1 MKFAR
6 LDSCIK
12 SFAEVEN
19 ANLLKV
25 KLSIQHDGANKNGT
39 KFSLENI
46 KKAESTLRNI
56 PILAYIKRDEDGE
69 AQDFDQH
76 NMIQR
81 VVETDEGYDLVTT
94 YLERPI
100 GVIPTETEITY
111 EVMDGRTYLCATGY
125 IWKRY
130 ANEGFDILM
139 QSEQKGTSMEIEIY
153 NGKKDK
159 VDGLYEIMDYGFL
172 GVTCLGDDVESG
184 MFNTTI
190 TKYTTSKSYKRELED
205 IYKEI
210 FTLENGKED
219 IMTNEVKEVVEAIE
233 EAVKVEEEVIAE
245 ETIVEETKEEQ
256 SAEATTEEVVEEK
269 ANEVEEVEPKEEE
282 ETEIFTEEVKEEKTE
297 VVEETKEEVIEEKAD
312 EIEEATEEVVEEVK
326 EEKAEFSIDELV
338 EKLGAKEL
346 EINSLMDIIANYEKE
361 LNCLREFKAVKEH
374 EALEAEVNVIADKF
388 NTLDNADIEVVK
400 TRVLNNEIT
409 IAEFEKELYYLVGV
423 KALEAKAN
431 YTVSEPTGVAVT
443 RVIPIVEEKEQV
455 DEYDG
460 LLKKHKMM

>member
-159 VDGLYEIMDYGFL
+159 VDGLYDIMDYGFL

-210 FTLENGKED
+210 FNLENGKED

-256 SAEATTEEVVEEK
+256 PAEATTEEVVEEP
-269 ANEVEEVEPKEEE
+269 ANEVEEVEVKEDE
-282 ETEIFTEEVKEEKTE
+282 ETEIFTEGAKEEETE
-297 VVEETKEEVIEEKAD
+297 VVEETS
-312 EIEEATEEVVEEVK
+312 EEAMEEPVK
-326 EEKAEFSIDELV
+326 EESIEEVEEDKAEFSVDELV

-361 LNCLREFKAVKEH
+361 LNCLREFKAVKDR

-443 RVIPIVEEKEQV
+443 RVIPIVEEKEQI

>member
-56 PILAYIKRDEDGE
+56 PILAYIKRDENGE

-76 NMIQR
+76 NMMQK

-111 EVMDGRTYLCATGY
+111 EEIDGRTYLCATGY

-153 NGKKDK
+153 SGSKDK
-159 VDGLYEIMDYGFL
+159 MDGLYDITDYGFL

-190 TKYTTSKSYKRELED
+190 TKYAASKSYKRELED

-210 FTLENGKED
+210 FSLENGKED
-219 IMTNEVKEVVEAIE
+219 TMPEEVKETV
-233 EAVKVEEEVIAE
+233 
-245 ETIVEETKEEQ
+245 ETIVEEVFEAKEEIVEEPIVEEVKEEEQ
-256 SAEATTEEVVEEK
+256 PAEMPTEEKVVEEAITEEVTEEPTEEVVEEL
-269 ANEVEEVEPKEEE
+269 AIEEPVVEEVE
-282 ETEIFTEEVKEEKTE
+282 
-297 VVEETKEEVIEEKAD
+297 VVEECSNEY
-312 EIEEATEEVVEEVK
+312 
-326 EEKAEFSIDELV
+326 SIDELV

-346 EINSLMDIIANYEKE
+346 EINSLMSTIANYEEE
-361 LNCLREFKAVKEH
+361 LNCLREFKAIKEQ
-374 EALEAEVNVIADKF
+374 EALVAKVEVIAEKF
-388 NTLDNADIEVVK
+388 SSLEKAEIEAVK

-409 IAEFEKELYYLVGV
+409 TAEFERELYYLVGV

-431 YTVSEPTGVAVT
+431 YAIAETVGVPVT
-443 RVIPIVEEKEQV
+443 RVIPISEEKEV
-455 DEYDG
+455 IDEYDG
-460 LLKKHKMM
+460 LLKKHKMI

>member
-56 PILAYIKRDEDGE
+56 PILAYIKRDENGE

-76 NMIQR
+76 NMMQK

-111 EVMDGRTYLCATGY
+111 EEIDGRTYLCATGY

-153 NGKKDK
+153 SGSKDK
-159 VDGLYEIMDYGFL
+159 MDGLYDITDYGFL

-190 TKYTTSKSYKRELED
+190 TKYAASKSYKRELED

-210 FTLENGKED
+210 FSLENGKED
-219 IMTNEVKEVVEAIE
+219 TMPEEVKETV
-233 EAVKVEEEVIAE
+233 
-245 ETIVEETKEEQ
+245 ETIVEEVFEAKEE
-256 SAEATTEEVVEEK
+256 
-269 ANEVEEVEPKEEE
+269 
-282 ETEIFTEEVKEEKTE
+282 
-297 VVEETKEEVIEEKAD
+297 
-312 EIEEATEEVVEEVK
+312 
-326 EEKAEFSIDELV
+326 
-338 EKLGAKEL
+338 
-346 EINSLMDIIANYEKE
+346 
-361 LNCLREFKAVKEH
+361 
-374 EALEAEVNVIADKF
+374 
-388 NTLDNADIEVVK
+388 
-400 TRVLNNEIT
+400 
-409 IAEFEKELYYLVGV
+409 
-423 KALEAKAN
+423 
-431 YTVSEPTGVAVT
+431 
-443 RVIPIVEEKEQV
+443 IV
-455 DEYDG
+455 
-460 LLKKHKMM
+460 

>member
-69 AQDFDQH
+69 AEDFDQH
-76 NMIQR
+76 NMIQK
-81 VVETDEGYDLVTT
+81 VVETDEGYDIVTT

-100 GVIPTETEITY
+100 GVIPSETEITY

-159 VDGLYEIMDYGFL
+159 VDGLYDIIDYGFL

-210 FTLENGKED
+210 FNLENGKED
-219 IMTNEVKEVVEAIE
+219 IMTNEVKEVVETIE
-233 EAVKVEEEVIAE
+233 EAVKVEKEEVIAE
-245 ETIVEETKEEQ
+245 ETMVEETKEEQ
-256 SAEATTEEVVEEK
+256 PAEATTEEVVEEP
-269 ANEVEEVEPKEEE
+269 ANEVEEVEVKEDE
-282 ETEIFTEEVKEEKTE
+282 ETEIFTEGAKEEETE
-297 VVEETKEEVIEEKAD
+297 VVEETS
-312 EIEEATEEVVEEVK
+312 EEAMEEPVK
-326 EEKAEFSIDELV
+326 EESIEEVEEDKAEFSVDELV

-361 LNCLREFKAVKEH
+361 LNCLREFKAVKDR

>member
-56 PILAYIKRDEDGE
+56 PILAYIKRDENGE

-76 NMIQR
+76 NMMQK

-111 EVMDGRTYLCATGY
+111 EEIDGRTYLCATGY

-153 NGKKDK
+153 SGSKDK
-159 VDGLYEIMDYGFL
+159 MDGLYDITDYGFL

-190 TKYTTSKSYKRELED
+190 TKYAASKSYKRELED

-210 FTLENGKED
+210 FSLENGKED
-219 IMTNEVKEVVEAIE
+219 TMPEEVKETV
-233 EAVKVEEEVIAE
+233 
-245 ETIVEETKEEQ
+245 ETIVEEVFEAKEEIVEEPIVEEVKEEEQ
-256 SAEATTEEVVEEK
+256 LAEMPTEEKVVEEAITEEVTEEPTEEVVEEPTI
-269 ANEVEEVEPKEEE
+269 EEPVVEEA
-282 ETEIFTEEVKEEKTE
+282 E
-297 VVEETKEEVIEEKAD
+297 VVEECSNEY
-312 EIEEATEEVVEEVK
+312 
-326 EEKAEFSIDELV
+326 SIDELV

-346 EINSLMDIIANYEKE
+346 EINSLMSTIADYEKE
-361 LNCLREFKAVKEH
+361 LSCLREFKAIKEQ
-374 EALEAEVNVIADKF
+374 EALVAEVEVIAEKF
-388 NTLDNADIEVVK
+388 STLEKAEIEAVK

-409 IAEFEKELYYLVGV
+409 TAEFERELYYLVGV

-431 YTVSEPTGVAVT
+431 YAIAETVGVPVT
-443 RVIPIVEEKEQV
+443 RVIPISEEKEV
-455 DEYDG
+455 IDEYDG
-460 LLKKHKMM
+460 LLKKHKMI